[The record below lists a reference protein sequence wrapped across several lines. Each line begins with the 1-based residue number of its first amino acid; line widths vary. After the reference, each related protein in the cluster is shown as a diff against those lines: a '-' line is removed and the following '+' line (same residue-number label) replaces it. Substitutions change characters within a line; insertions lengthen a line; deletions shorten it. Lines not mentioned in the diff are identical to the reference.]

1 MECCYRDDRLRA
13 TNLCANSIYDRARAP
28 STPGCI
34 ISLHIVCVCVCW
46 THQVSRRS
54 FLMLFCIRGAFF
66 VFDAVQMKIGRFNKN
81 KVCKVSNL
89 LVSFHI
95 FLTKGFKRAHE
106 GSWTAEGDIPPPTE
120 DN

>member
-1 MECCYRDDRLRA
+1 MTTGSGQRIFVPTAFMTVHVHPQPLVA
-13 TNLCANSIYDRARAP
+13 SSAFTL
-28 STPGCI
+28 
-34 ISLHIVCVCVCW
+34 CVCVCW

-106 GSWTAEGDIPPPTE
+106 GSWTAEGDVPPPTE